1 MKPITDYSKLPKFL
15 VISNAQVQKSSNKYL
30 LKPYRKGEIVR
41 VAPSEEQ
48 KPNHEFDQ
56 MTTRVEH
63 CTDEFWKEHYVKIL
77 RKGDDGKFSL
87 PYVIS
92 WDGVEVMKKF
102 NKI

>member
-41 VAPSEEQ
+41 VAPAEEQ
-48 KPNHEFDQ
+48 KPNHEFDH
-56 MTTRVEH
+56 MAKYVEP
-63 CTDEFWKEHYVKIL
+63 CTDDCWREHYLKIL

-92 WDGVEVMKKF
+92 WDGVELINKF